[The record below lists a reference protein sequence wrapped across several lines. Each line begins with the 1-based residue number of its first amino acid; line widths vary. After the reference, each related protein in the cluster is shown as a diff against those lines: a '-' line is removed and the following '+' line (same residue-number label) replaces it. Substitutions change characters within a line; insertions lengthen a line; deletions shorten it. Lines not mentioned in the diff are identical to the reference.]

1 MASPKLFPPTLLVGG
16 AAAVATAVT
25 APQFVG
31 APLTFIGGAL
41 AGLSIAERKDNK
53 HLENKNT
60 ASRVSGA
67 FSALYER
74 NRGLI
79 DPVELSFVANV
90 DLEKAYSFLEALAES
105 TGATKVNNNQGV
117 GASFNFPHTANV
129 LEELSSNAQNWS
141 NQQTAALNV
150 QLEQHKMALRAAQL
164 AQVTQPQQTVQPV
177 KNEDFWNNQ

>member
-1 MASPKLFPPTLLVGG
+1 MASLKLFPLTVLAGG

-41 AGLSIAERKDNK
+41 AGLSIAERRDNK
-53 HLENKNT
+53 YIERKNT
-60 ASRVSGA
+60 ANRVSGA

-90 DLEKAYSFLEALAES
+90 SIEQAYSFLDALAES
-105 TGATKVNNNQGV
+105 TGATKVNNNHGV
-117 GASFNFPHTANV
+117 GATFNFPHTANV
-129 LEELSSNAQNWS
+129 LEELSSNAQNWAT
-141 NQQTAALNV
+141 QQTAALTQ

-164 AQVTQPQQTVQPV
+164 AQVTAPKQTVQPV
-177 KNEDFWNNQ
+177 TNEDFWNNQ